1 MANLRVPPQSFP
13 TLKPDVQID
22 FYRRL
27 QGLKNSYLAEAL
39 AAAVSETELE
49 LLDSELRQHAPS
61 ESLRK
66 IASFG
71 LRGELFFAVP
81 CLLLL
86 RPSLLGYYR
95 LLYGF
100 SQKEFYRHRA
110 LARFKRL
117 EERNEIT
124 KSTKPYVNSLCES
137 LAGAGQIFVERL
149 DYLSIQTI
157 RDLQMLTLGAQL
169 RGNRNTTLGKS
180 ATVEVF
186 RLIEE
191 IVRPYIQS
199 QTAQKLELKNESERP
214 VLVSFSSD
222 PDIAITEELPTV
234 VRHLVSIEIKG
245 GTDVSNIHNRIGE
258 AEKSHQKAR
267 NQGFFELWTILGADV
282 DPETASSESPTTTRF
297 YALSKLR
304 DEASTEHKDFRD
316 QLHSAIG
323 IKGTS

>member
-1 MANLRVPPQSFP
+1 MANSKAAPRTFP

-27 QGLKNSYLAEAL
+27 QGLKNSYLHEAL
-39 AAAVSETELE
+39 KATVGQTDLA
-49 LLDSELRQHAPS
+49 LLDKELRQHAPS
-61 ESLRK
+61 NSLRK

-71 LRGELFFAVP
+71 LRGELFFPVP
-81 CLLLL
+81 CLLQK

-100 SQKEFYRHRA
+100 SQKEFYRHGA
-110 LARFKRL
+110 LGPFKRM
-117 EERNEIT
+117 EERNELT
-124 KSTKPYVNSLCES
+124 ESTKPQIVKLCKS
-137 LAGAGQIFVERL
+137 LAKAGRVFVENL
-149 DYLSIQTI
+149 EDLSIQTV
-157 RDLQMLTLGAQL
+157 RDLQMMTLGAQL
-169 RGNRNTTLGKS
+169 RGSRNTRLGKT
-180 ATVEVF
+180 ATAEVF
-186 RLIEE
+186 GLIEGL
-191 IVRPYIQS
+191 VGPYIESKTPQ
-199 QTAQKLELKNESERP
+199 ALELSNDSGRKVS
-214 VLVSFSSD
+214 VLFSSD
-222 PDIAITEELPTV
+222 PDIAITEELPTG
-234 VRHLVSIEIKG
+234 VRSLVSIEIKG

-267 NQGFFELWTILGADV
+267 HQGFFELWTILGADV